1 MHIFGA
7 ERATT
12 VDVVNAVEERMTPT
26 TSNTSTWVVTVLGAA
41 LTAACSASPTSPTA
55 ISSVTA
61 APFVEASTGL
71 RAVATRAAADITRL
85 NFSVDLT
92 VPAYPVCPLTPPDA
106 GTLHGSGVL
115 TVVLRSIADGNG
127 GTHLGSSI
135 HGHGTATDAT
145 GATWIWSDADLNN
158 ELFPSGNTSP
168 NSFTQTVHEGFHVI
182 GPKGQK
188 IMVIGTFHV
197 TMVDGTT
204 IVEVEKGNHEEGE
217 ICESGFNLT
226 PLP

>member
-1 MHIFGA
+1 
-7 ERATT
+7 
-12 VDVVNAVEERMTPT
+12 MTQT
-26 TSNTSTWVVTVLGAA
+26 TSKTGTWVVAVLAAA
-41 LTAACSASPTSPTA
+41 LTAACSASPTSPSTNP
-55 ISSVTA
+55 SVTA
-61 APFVEASTGL
+61 APSVATPTGVG
-71 RAVATRAAADITRL
+71 AVATAAAADVTRL

-115 TVVLRSIADGNG
+115 TVVLRSIADANG
-127 GTHLGSSI
+127 GTHIGSSI
-135 HGHGTATDAT
+135 VGHGTVTDAT
-145 GATWIWSDADLNN
+145 GARWVWNDADLNN

-197 TMVDGTT
+197 TMVNGTT

-217 ICESGFNLT
+217 ICESGFILT